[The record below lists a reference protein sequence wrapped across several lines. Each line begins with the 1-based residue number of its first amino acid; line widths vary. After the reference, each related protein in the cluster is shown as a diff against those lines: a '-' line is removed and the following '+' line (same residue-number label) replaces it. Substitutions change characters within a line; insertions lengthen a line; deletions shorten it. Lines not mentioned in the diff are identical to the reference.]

1 MMAAVKSN
9 QDLLA
14 LIAGDEA
21 EVTSVELDT
30 AALIALADVNDGRE
44 PSIKEDERAF
54 RDRFQS
60 IQLRNT

>member
-30 AALIALADVNDGRE
+30 AARIALADVNDGRE

-60 IQLRNT
+60 IKLRNT